1 MSSPAAPP
9 PAAPT
14 APDALPAWRLLTRQ
28 TQTALAVIGLVCLLT
43 IVADLTLAGSGGDV
57 TALIAGRL
65 ALVAVSLAVLRL
77 TFLPPAPK
85 RLGMALAL
93 WQAMLILLQFATVTV
108 WPPGLPAD
116 VAALVFLLAVYML
129 LPNPLAVAIGLGT
142 VLTLGHLGLA
152 WVLSP
157 TGSPPEPAVLLAAA
171 AANFIGILSIQ
182 RQQMQ
187 ARVLGALREE
197 EERRRGAELML
208 AAERE
213 GWERARAIARAER
226 AAFLQSVPIPLL
238 LLDTDGA
245 PTVHS
250 RMAEDLLAD
259 LSPEKVQSWF
269 KALLTCPAGQC
280 REAHFQTGGG
290 AARILMASSRPV
302 SIEGAPLLVV
312 VLADVTKLRRLE
324 TEALTQEAARQTP
337 AAGRSPPRPGRTL
350 SVLLV
355 EDDDVSRILA
365 RTLLEQDGHRVTEAV
380 TGNEAVTSAAAGG
393 FDVVLMDIRLPG
405 LGGPAAAR
413 AIRALPDDAASR
425 VPIVAMTSSMA
436 PAHLARYRA
445 SGMDRVLPK
454 PVEREPL
461 RLLLAE
467 IAGAAVCALPA
478 PSDAPAGPEAVP
490 APASA
495 AEHAAEHLDHSVL
508 DGHRAV
514 LGESRIALVIDRFLD
529 AAPETLGAAVSA
541 GSDGDMPALA
551 KAAHKLG
558 SGALTVGL
566 RPLADLARRIEAQA
580 EKGEESEARAGAERL
595 DTLFRAG
602 ADELNAYRRRLA
614 D

>member
-1 MSSPAAPP
+1 MPSPTAPPSAAPP
-9 PAAPT
+9 PPS
-14 APDALPAWRLLTRQ
+14 DALPAWRLLTRQ
-28 TQTALAVIGLVCLLT
+28 AQTALAVVGLVSLLT

-65 ALVAVSLAVLRL
+65 GLVAASLAVLRL

-152 WVLSP
+152 WGLSP

-187 ARVLGALREE
+187 ARVLSVLREE

-208 AAERE
+208 AAERD
-213 GWERARAIARAER
+213 GWERARAISRAER
-226 AAFLQSVPIPLL
+226 AAFLQCVPVPLL
-238 LLDTDGA
+238 LLDADGT

-250 RMAEDLLAD
+250 RMAEDLLD
-259 LSPEKVQSWF
+259 GLSPEKVQTWF
-269 KALLTCPAGQC
+269 KALLTCPSGQC
-280 REAHFQTGGG
+280 REAHFQTVDG

-324 TEALTQEAARQTP
+324 TEALTQEAARRAP
-337 AAGRSPPRPGRTL
+337 AIGGAPPRQGRSL

-380 TGNEAVTSAAAGG
+380 TGNEAVTCAAAGG

-413 AIRALPDDAASR
+413 AIRALPDDAQR
-425 VPIVAMTSSMA
+425 VPIVAMTASMA
-436 PAHLARYRA
+436 PAQLARYRA
-445 SGMDRVLPK
+445 SGMDLVLAK
-454 PVEREPL
+454 PVDRDSL
-461 RLLLAE
+461 RALLAE
-467 IAGAAVCALPA
+467 IVAPAACPLPGGAAP
-478 PSDAPAGPEAVP
+478 PSGPEDVSVP
-490 APASA
+490 AVSGSA
-495 AEHAAEHLDHSVL
+495 EAHLDHSVL

-514 LGESRIALVIDRFLD
+514 LGESRIAVVIDRFLD
-529 AAPETLGAAVSA
+529 AAPETVGAAVSA
-541 GSDGDMPALA
+541 GSDGDMAALA

-580 EKGEESEARAGAERL
+580 EKGDEREARAGAERL
-595 DTLFRAG
+595 HTLFRAG

-614 D
+614 E